1 MAAQAWAASVTF
13 SKTTESHAGT
23 VIHGQRAREGYTH
36 HDLLK
41 ACNHALASGHE
52 ASLINLDTVCGTPE
66 RAASVLVIRGATSL
80 LADLNLVDLHNEYL
94 TQIWPQLDRRL
105 VQYGKVM
112 NKHARGNAELGP
124 YDIPSTYNDFAT
136 GEKVAGRPI
145 SGRVVAFDQ
154 VPLHGQLVRG
164 WENLLGEKGK
174 GLLAEVNHYG
184 PSCPRD
190 GVKDGNKS
198 HSFAATGIGFH
209 GDSERPDVACLCL
222 GNTAKELHFQAY
234 AGMQPI
240 GERCIVTLH
249 PGDAYIMCEA
259 ACGFRWKTELRTP
272 AVVHYRHAAGAPNS
286 TKWTPTIQQIQS
298 AADKKAAGKRKRQYG
313 EDDAAATGDIT
324 TAASAAL
331 SQSLEN
337 SKRRHRKGCVHV

>member
-1 MAAQAWAASVTF
+1 MLTQAAQEVAAQAWAASVTF
-13 SKTTESHAGT
+13 SKSTESHTGA
-23 VIHGQRAREGYTH
+23 VIHGQKAREGYTH
-36 HDLLK
+36 DDLLR
-41 ACNHALASGHE
+41 AENHALDFGHE
-52 ASLINLDTVCGTPE
+52 ASLINLGTACGTPA
-66 RAASVLVIRGATSL
+66 RAASVLVIRNATSL
-80 LADLNLVDLHNEYL
+80 LADLNLDDVHNEYL

-124 YDIPSTYNDFAT
+124 YDIPSNYNDFAT
-136 GEKVAGRPI
+136 GEKVAGRPV
-145 SGRVVAFDQ
+145 SGRVIAFDR
-154 VPLHGQLVRG
+154 VPSHAQLARG
-164 WENLLGEKGK
+164 WERLLGEKGK

-184 PSCPRD
+184 PSYPHD

-222 GNTAKELHFQAY
+222 GNTAKELHFQAF

-240 GERCIVTLH
+240 GERCIITLH
-249 PGDAYIMCEA
+249 PGDAYVMCEA

-286 TKWTPTIQQIQS
+286 TKWTPTIQQIQR
-298 AADKKAAGKRKRQYG
+298 AADKKAAGKRKRQNDE
-313 EDDAAATGDIT
+313 EDAG
-324 TAASAAL
+324 S
-331 SQSLEN
+331 N
-337 SKRRHRKGCVHV
+337 